1 MYAIIKV
8 GGFQMRAEEGQTLK
22 VPLMD
27 VGRGDKM
34 ELSDVLL
41 INTGESSLVGTP
53 LVEGAKIEA
62 EVVNHSKD
70 NRIRVYKYKRRTKYR
85 RTQGHRQDF
94 TEIKVNKIVTP

>member
-22 VPLMD
+22 VPLQTA
-27 VGRGDKM
+27 GPGEKL
-34 ELSDVLL
+34 EISDVLL
-41 INTGESSLVGTP
+41 VNTGKSSLVGTP

-62 EVVNHSKD
+62 EVVEHGKND
-70 NRIRVYKYKRRTKYR
+70 RIRVYKYKRRTKYR
-85 RTQGHRQDF
+85 RTQGHRQGF